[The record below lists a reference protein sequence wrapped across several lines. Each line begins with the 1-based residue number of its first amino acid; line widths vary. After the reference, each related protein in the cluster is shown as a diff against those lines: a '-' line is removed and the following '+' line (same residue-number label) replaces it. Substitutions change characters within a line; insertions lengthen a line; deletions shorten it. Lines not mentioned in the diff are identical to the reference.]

1 MRGPADIDFERHE
14 CWLSFLSPWFEL
26 LMANCCQ
33 NILATKK
40 KVIKIQSLPIV
51 PLFFFFLNVKDG
63 WIDRLITQKR
73 TFTCMIVFSS
83 LKRIII

>member
-40 KVIKIQSLPIV
+40 KRGHQNTILANCPSI
-51 PLFFFFLNVKDG
+51 LNVKDG
-63 WIDRLITQKR
+63 WRDRLITQKR